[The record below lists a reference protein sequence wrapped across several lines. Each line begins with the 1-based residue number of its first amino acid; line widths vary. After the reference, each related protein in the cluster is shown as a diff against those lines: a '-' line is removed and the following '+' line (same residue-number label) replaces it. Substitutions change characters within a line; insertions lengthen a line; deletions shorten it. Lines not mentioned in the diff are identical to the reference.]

1 MSAPRHFPGRVDG
14 PKAYVSAPRR
24 AGSWLANRPG
34 EVVGGPQPSGPAVG
48 NQGPDQGY
56 VHKLAR
62 RFEAELV
69 LREGEHAADVL
80 EGACAVALRRASL
93 FGRAPV
99 ADDLRVALVVF
110 GYLGEAADELV
121 AFRRPLFEELRHLSF
136 HYFTAREIADLV
148 PEATLRMGPAAVA
161 SACADDWRAPLGL

>member
-1 MSAPRHFPGRVDG
+1 MSAPRHFPSRVDG
-14 PKAYVSAPRR
+14 PRAYVSAPRR
-24 AGSWLANRPG
+24 EGSWLANRPG
-34 EVVGGPQPSGPAVG
+34 EVVGGPQPSGPAAG

-62 RFEAELV
+62 RLEGELV

-80 EGACAVALRRASL
+80 EGACAVGLRRASL
-93 FGRAPV
+93 YGRAPV
-99 ADDLRVALVVF
+99 ADDLRVALTVF

-121 AFRRPLFEELRHLSF
+121 AFRRPLFEELHHLAF
-136 HYFTAREIADLV
+136 HYSTVREIADLV

-161 SACADDWRAPLGL
+161 AACASDWRSPLGF